1 MIILLDI
8 DGVLVQAK
16 NWKPVDLLEDGF
28 YAFLPIASLSL
39 NKIIKETKAKI
50 ILTTSH
56 KNKYTKEHW
65 ETIFLNRGIDAQI
78 EKMNMQ
84 AKERFTEILI
94 WYTLNTNEN
103 FVILDDDKML
113 CDLPQKIKDR
123 LILIDPLIC
132 LNEQHANLAIKM
144 LKYD

>member
-1 MIILLDI
+1 MTILLDI
-8 DGVLVQAK
+8 DGVLVQGK
-16 NWKPVDLLEDGF
+16 SWKPVDLLKDGF

-56 KNKYTKEHW
+56 KDRYTKEQW
-65 ETIFLNRGIDAQI
+65 ETIFLNRGIDAHI
-78 EKMNMQ
+78 EKLNVQ
-84 AKERFTEILI
+84 ANERLTEILI
-94 WYTLNTNEN
+94 WYTLNSNEN
-103 FVILDDDKML
+103 FVILDDDKTL
-113 CDLPQKIKDR
+113 CDLPKIIKNR

-144 LKYD
+144 LKI